1 MRTLISMK
9 HADANGATDDSMAG
23 GEFTEGVPARG
34 AGGSMIYALE
44 IKMKYRSKTGKKKMK
59 S

>member
-23 GEFTEGVPARG
+23 GEFTEGAFLQEGQAEV
-34 AGGSMIYALE
+34 
-44 IKMKYRSKTGKKKMK
+44 
-59 S
+59 